1 MFANK
6 VVGVI
11 NSFEVAS
18 QRPPIFVSPVD
29 DVLVDCCLCFA
40 HRWKGMAP
48 SYKEMSLQQ
57 RKHALGRL
65 LSLLEDGVLPWG
77 SFTIVADE
85 MGVTRSTI
93 SRLWGLARGA
103 REQSLI
109 LTPEIASRNNSRA
122 KSLKYSHAEFRQG
135 LKEIPRRR
143 RKTYRSTA
151 KAMGV
156 SLNTV
161 QRMLLHE
168 DVCRVHTSSLKP
180 TLTEENKMSR
190 MELALS
196 FVDKNNPSQ
205 FENMEDLIHIDEKWF
220 FLTKDGQRF
229 IIAADEEEPYR
240 HVQHKNFM
248 TKVMFID
255 EKWFFLTKDG
265 QRFIIAADEEE
276 PYRHVQHKNFMT
288 KVMFLC
294 AVARPRYDTNKNAWF
309 DGKIGIWPIGKW
321 EPAKRKSKNRAKGT
335 PVWKNQLINRDVYRE
350 YLIQKLLPAVKEK
363 WPRNNARIRLQQDG
377 AKSHILEDDVE
388 FKEAVQ
394 QIGLNLTVFT
404 QAPNSPDTNIL
415 DLGFFRAIQSAN
427 DACPDNEEELIK
439 SVEKAYGEYPWC
451 KLNFV
456 WLTLQS
462 CLNKII
468 EHDGGNDYKI
478 PHMGKE
484 SLWRRG
490 RLPEVLHVTPA
501 ANAWLNPTMDD
512 DSDEDSDDSGDEM
525 LFPMSTATSTV
536 AMDGEGGEN
545 APTDGITT
553 TGV

>member
-1 MFANK
+1 MFAKK
-6 VVGVI
+6 VLGVI
-11 NSFEVAS
+11 NSFKVGS
-18 QRPPIFVSPVD
+18 HRPPILFLPVD

-40 HRWKGMAP
+40 HCWKGMAP
-48 SYKEMSLQQ
+48 RYKEMSLQL
-57 RKHALGRL
+57 RKRELGL
-65 LSLLEDGVLPWG
+65 LLAWLEDGVLPWG
-77 SFTIVADE
+77 SFTIVADQI
-85 MGVTRSTI
+85 GVARSTI
-93 SRLWGLARGA
+93 SRLWRQARRA
-103 REQSLI
+103 RKQSLI
-109 LTPEIASRNNSRA
+109 ITPEIALWNNSRVTP
-122 KSLKYSHAEFRQG
+122 LKYSHAEFHQG
-135 LKEIPRRR
+135 LKEIPWHR

-161 QRMLLHE
+161 QRVLLQK
-168 DVCRVHTSSLKP
+168 DVCCVHMSSLKP

-196 FVDKNNPSQ
+196 FIDKNNMSK
-205 FENMEDLIHIDEKWF
+205 FEDLEDLIHIDEKWF
-220 FLTKDGQRF
+220 YLTKDGQCF

-240 HVQHKNFM
+240 HVQHKS
-248 TKVMFID
+248 
-255 EKWFFLTKDG
+255 FLMK
-265 QRFIIAADEEE
+265 I
-276 PYRHVQHKNFMT
+276 
-288 KVMFLC
+288 MFLC

-309 DGKIGIWPIGKW
+309 DGKIGIWLIGKW
-321 EPAKRKSKNRAKGT
+321 EPAKRSSKKRAKGT
-335 PVWKNQLINRDVYRE
+335 PVWKNQCITQDVHRE
-350 YLIQKLLPAVKEK
+350 YLIQKFLPAVKEK
-363 WPRNNARIRLQQDG
+363 WPRNNTRIRLQQDG

-388 FKEAVQ
+388 FKEVVQ

-415 DLGFFRAIQSAN
+415 DLGFFRAIQSFN

-439 SVEKAYGEYPWC
+439 SVEKAYGEYPWH

-490 RLPEVLHVTPA
+490 SSQRFCMSLLQ
-501 ANAWLNPTMDD
+501 
-512 DSDEDSDDSGDEM
+512 
-525 LFPMSTATSTV
+525 PMH
-536 AMDGEGGEN
+536 G
-545 APTDGITT
+545 
-553 TGV
+553 